1 MIDSLDA
8 ASRAAAARKPWCCAV
23 TPCSLLRHIHMPSN
37 ARRGYTLIEVLI
49 VVVII
54 GVLAAIAIPKFSETK
69 RKAQVAAMKS
79 ALRRARVE
87 AESYFAV
94 NNTYVGLPL
103 ISTPPVGLG
112 INQASV
118 DFVLIE
124 AWHSALGAFVRCRVY
139 LGAAD
144 VWMSGDDGT
153 VLREGEIGGN
163 TCK

>member
-1 MIDSLDA
+1 
-8 ASRAAAARKPWCCAV
+8 
-23 TPCSLLRHIHMPSN
+23 MPSN

-103 ISTPPVGLG
+103 ISTPPVSLG
-112 INQASV
+112 INPNVTAN
-118 DFVLIE
+118 FVLIE
-124 AWHSALGAFVRCRVY
+124 AWHSALGASVRCRVY
-139 LGAAD
+139 LGPAGGVVFSA
-144 VWMSGDDGT
+144 DGT
-153 VLREGEIGGN
+153 VLREGVIGGN
-163 TCK
+163 SCK